1 MGWAGAPQGP
11 HGVGRDGEPPSKPH
25 TAPHSPLPADHIPHD
40 RETPRPG
47 STHQFN
53 EGFQQNPHV
62 SAAGP
67 RAGTAPVPHPHC
79 STPGRAGRRWHHS
92 PGTGAERVP
101 GSPGL
106 PPGSPT
112 KVPFRAGGEVPSA
125 ASAARC
131 RPNELLLGEGPSRPP
146 RCKSP
151 ADKGSTL
158 ARVQERPRAQRW
170 LQSSALAL
178 RGAPLA
184 APAGQ
189 TDGRTDRR
197 QQGRGACPLPR
208 AAPGEGLPLGMGS
221 TGCCALLR

>member
-1 MGWAGAPQGP
+1 MGWAGAPRGP
-11 HGVGRDGEPPSKPH
+11 HGVGRDGTPLSEPH
-25 TAPHSPLPADHIPHD
+25 TAPHSPRDW
-40 RETPRPG
+40 ETPRPG

-62 SAAGP
+62 GAAGP
-67 RAGTAPVPHPHC
+67 RGVTAPVPHPCC
-79 STPGRAGRRWHHS
+79 STPGRAGRCWHHS

-112 KVPFRAGGEVPSA
+112 KVPFRAGGEVPRA

-131 RPNELLLGEGPSRPP
+131 RPNERLLGEGPSRPP
-146 RCKSP
+146 RCKSL
-151 ADKGSTL
+151 ADKGSAL
-158 ARVQERPRAQRW
+158 ARVQERPRAQHW

-178 RGAPLA
+178 RRAPLV

-197 QQGRGACPLPR
+197 Q
-208 AAPGEGLPLGMGS
+208 
-221 TGCCALLR
+221 